1 MAMEAIDGDLSH
13 IDSARKAIIET
24 LKDEILGILLRNSN
38 LTKKQF
44 ESFLIDSLSPDFFDR
59 GFVSRGR
66 PMLRTDR
73 TSLSRGSF
81 DRTLIQA
88 RKNITEA
95 IYTILML
102 GYTGLLESP
111 QLEPFLEVGNRL
123 RSYSKS
129 RGNRITD
136 QDHIAAG
143 AISDQLI
150 EIVEEMIGRA
160 KRKTV

>member
-1 MAMEAIDGDLSH
+1 
-13 IDSARKAIIET
+13 
-24 LKDEILGILLRNSN
+24 
-38 LTKKQF
+38 
-44 ESFLIDSLSPDFFDR
+44 
-59 GFVSRGR
+59 
-66 PMLRTDR
+66 MLRTDR
-73 TSLSRGSF
+73 TSLSRGAF

-123 RSYSKS
+123 RSYSES

-136 QDHIAAG
+136 QDHVATG

>member
-1 MAMEAIDGDLSH
+1 MAMEAIDGDSSH

-44 ESFLIDSLSPDFFDR
+44 ESFLIGSLSPDFFDR
-59 GFVSRGR
+59 GFASRGR

-73 TSLSRGSF
+73 SSLSRGSF
-81 DRTLIQA
+81 DSTLIQA

-123 RSYSKS
+123 RSYSES

-136 QDHIAAG
+136 QDHIASG
-143 AISDQLI
+143 VISDKLI